1 MLTVPYVLG
10 RPLGVPNDHKL
21 QHRVLSEA
29 LSLLTETD
37 TPLLREFEDSDA
49 KQEAAEDTWSC
60 PVSFAPPQEDVSLA
74 DQVKA
79 ELNLLKPWHA
89 EHLSSRGATTIQHT
103 GPIEEIVDL
112 LAEYLEP
119 GVAADTAKLKQ
130 AAEDLKAFYNEAAT
144 SQPGT
149 ASAKELENWYW
160 QETRAGDLVRA
171 IKSAHETS
179 EDGRLKLTAGFLL
192 VPGAQSG
199 GDH

>member
-1 MLTVPYVLG
+1 M
-10 RPLGVPNDHKL
+10 
-21 QHRVLSEA
+21 
-29 LSLLTETD
+29 
-37 TPLLREFEDSDA
+37 
-49 KQEAAEDTWSC
+49 
-60 PVSFAPPQEDVSLA
+60 SFATSQADLSLA

-79 ELNLLKPWHA
+79 EIKLLKPWHA
-89 EHLSSRGATTIQHT
+89 EHLATRGTTTIQHT

-112 LAEYLEP
+112 LAEYLAP
-119 GVAADTAKLKQ
+119 DVTADTSQLKQ

-149 ASAKELENWYW
+149 ASAKDLENWYW
-160 QETRAGDLVRA
+160 QQTRAGDLVRA
-171 IKSAHETS
+171 IKSCHQSS